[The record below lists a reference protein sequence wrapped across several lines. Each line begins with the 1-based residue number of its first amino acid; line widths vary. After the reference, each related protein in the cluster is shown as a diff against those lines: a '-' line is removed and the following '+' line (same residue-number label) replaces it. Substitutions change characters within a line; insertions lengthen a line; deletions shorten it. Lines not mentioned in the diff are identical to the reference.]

1 MVKIYWQESRNGQK
15 LILDIEN
22 GETITLGAVRKTKN
36 GFDAFATTLGYDP
49 GRAVKGIP
57 ELQDAKIFVE
67 SFEPWDLFQ
76 GGDEA
81 LPIETDVRAM

>member
-15 LILDIEN
+15 LVLDVEA
-22 GETITLGAVRKTKN
+22 GEIITLGAVRKTRN

-57 ELQDAKIFVE
+57 ELEEAKEFVL
-67 SFEPWDLFQ
+67 SFEPWTLFE
-76 GGDEA
+76 GGVEA
-81 LPIETDVRAM
+81 LPIELEIRPM